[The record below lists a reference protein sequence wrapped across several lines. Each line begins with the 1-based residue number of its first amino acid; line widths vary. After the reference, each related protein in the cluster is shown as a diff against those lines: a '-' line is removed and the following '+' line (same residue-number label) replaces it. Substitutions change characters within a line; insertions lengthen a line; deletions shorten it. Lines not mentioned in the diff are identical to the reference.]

1 MKMFVIRY
9 RWQIIIATAAL
20 VILSMFPLLNI
31 KINSDMEQYLPET
44 IPSRQN
50 NLKIQEAFGD
60 DEMILIMFE
69 TEDVLN
75 EQTLERVRDMS
86 DYFSD
91 MSEFTKVYSLFQ
103 AKDIRGEDGSM
114 IVSSVVSE
122 IPQNDAERE
131 ILRNDIINND
141 LAYKLVVSDDF
152 RNTMIMISFN
162 KSFHEDTLMTI
173 LNAALE
179 EFPGEEQIY
188 LNGRPYF
195 SYETKDKVARD
206 FLLLLPVGLLLMLLF
221 LRFSFREVRAV
232 LLPFAVVIFSIV
244 ICMAMYPVLGWDLS
258 IIGVLIPI
266 MIIAIAN
273 NYGVY
278 FVARYQDLNAENP
291 NYSVN
296 EIVQKSVS
304 YLTTPVILCGLT
316 TIAGIMGLVAHLL
329 NPARQM
335 GIVTSIAIAFALM
348 ASLLFI
354 PAVEASLKKGKI
366 HKGLADDKKGLLS
379 RMLLRTGQLIVNYPK
394 RVITCFII
402 FFVVCV
408 SGMIFI
414 HVAPDNN
421 KILPDDHPFN
431 TAVTIADQHFGGSKM
446 MNVMFEGDVIE
457 PDLLKRMDFYE
468 QELLKT
474 PNVGSVTSLVSMIK
488 KISMALNDS
497 DEEGYNQIP
506 DSREAV
512 AQYLELYSMSGD
524 PDDFEKFINFDYTQ
538 TLMTVQFQAKDLKE
552 INDVLDKITELTKE
566 DGITPVIGGFSLIEK
581 ELSDSIV
588 SGQINSLLVAFI
600 TILLLLGF
608 IFKSAKAGL
617 AGCLPLFFAVFCT
630 FGLMGWIGI
639 ELNIA
644 TALLSSISIG
654 LGVDFTIH
662 IFWRIKWELA
672 HSNNDYKLAVINSL
686 QTIGRGILI
695 NAFSV
700 MLGFAVLF
708 LSSFSL
714 LQSFGFLI
722 IISLFLCLVSAL
734 AFIPALCY
742 LTKPKFLEKK

>member
-1 MKMFVIRY
+1 
-9 RWQIIIATAAL
+9 
-20 VILSMFPLLNI
+20 
-31 KINSDMEQYLPET
+31 MEQYLPES
-44 IPSRQN
+44 IPSRQS
-50 NLKIQEAFGD
+50 NLKIHETFGN
-60 DEMILIMFE
+60 DEMILVMFE

-75 EQTLERVRDMS
+75 EKTLERIRDIS
-86 DYFSD
+86 ESFSD
-91 MSEFTKVYSLFQ
+91 MSQFTKVYSLFQ
-103 AKDIRGEDGSM
+103 AKDIRGEEGSM
-114 IVSSVVSE
+114 VVNSVVSD
-122 IPQNDAERE
+122 IPQNEEERE
-131 ILRNDIINND
+131 RLRNDIRNND

-152 RNTMIMISFN
+152 RSTLIMISFD
-162 KSFHEDTLMTI
+162 KSYPEDSLMTTI
-173 LNAALE
+173 TTALD
-179 EFPGEEQIY
+179 EFPGTEQVY

-195 SYETKDKVARD
+195 SYEAKNKVARD
-206 FLLLLPVGLLLMLLF
+206 FLLLLPIGLLVMLLF
-221 LRFSFREVRAV
+221 LWFSFREVRAV
-232 LLPFAVVIFSIV
+232 LLPFAVVIFSII

-296 EIVQKSVS
+296 EIVQKAVK

-316 TIAGIMGLVAHLL
+316 TIAGILGLVAHLL

-335 GIVTSIAIAFALM
+335 GVVTSVAIAFALT

-354 PAVEASLKKGKI
+354 PAVMATLKKAKV
-366 HKGLADDKKGLLS
+366 HKGLSDESKGFLPK
-379 RMLLRTGQLIVNYPK
+379 MLVRAGQWIVTYPK
-394 RVITCFII
+394 RVMII
-402 FFVVCV
+402 FVLFFVVCAT
-408 SGMIFI
+408 GMFFI
-414 HVAPDNN
+414 RVAPDNN
-421 KILPDDHPFN
+421 RILPDSHPFN
-431 TAVTIADQHFGGSKM
+431 TAVNIANEHFGGSKM
-446 MNVMFEGDVIE
+446 LNIMFEGDVVE

-468 QELLKT
+468 QELKKMPT
-474 PNVGSVTSLVSMIK
+474 VGSVTSLASMIK
-488 KISMALNDS
+488 KISTALNDS
-497 DEEGYNQIP
+497 TEAEYNQIP

-524 PDDFEKFINFDYTQ
+524 PEDFEKFVNFEYTK
-538 TLMTVQFQAKDLKE
+538 TLMTVQYRAANIKE
-552 INDVLDKITELTKE
+552 INDVLSKITELTQA
-566 DGITPVIGGFSLIEK
+566 DGIEPVIGGFSLIEK

-588 SGQINSLLVAFI
+588 SGQINSLLLAFAV
-600 TILLLLGF
+600 ILLLLGF
-608 IFKSAKAGL
+608 IFRSVKAGIV
-617 AGCLPLFFAVFCT
+617 GCLPLFFAVFCT
-630 FGLMGWIGI
+630 FGLMGWLGV

-672 HSNNDYKLAVINSL
+672 QGHNYQTAIVNSL

-714 LQSFGFLI
+714 LQSFGFFFFF
-722 IISLFLCLVSAL
+722 SLFLCLVSAL

-742 LTKPKFLEKK
+742 LVKPRFLERK